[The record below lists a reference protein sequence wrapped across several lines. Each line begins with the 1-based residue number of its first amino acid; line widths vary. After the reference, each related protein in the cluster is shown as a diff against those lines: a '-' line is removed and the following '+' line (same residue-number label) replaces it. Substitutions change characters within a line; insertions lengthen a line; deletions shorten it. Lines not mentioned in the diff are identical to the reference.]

1 VREEVSKRFMV
12 YDLCSEFAKNW
23 RQVVAGS
30 VVKADGIIES
40 SESQGYLKKPVE

>member
-12 YDLCSEFAKNW
+12 YDLCSEFGRNW
-23 RQVVAGS
+23 RQFVAGS

-40 SESQGYLKKPVE
+40 SESRGYFKKPVE